1 MTNVFKSLNKQG
13 QHRSALPLCYAKNW
27 TKIVC
32 LAVGLAAG
40 VVLMGKVGFEQSWD
54 DFFPESDRIYVVYE
68 DVIRNGE
75 YLHYSQTPGAVA
87 PALKRYCPQ
96 VEAATRYTTFAWDM
110 PIVTDDDKRV
120 RTNFALVDSCFF
132 DVFPF
137 RVLAGHPKRV
147 LSQVECCMIP
157 LSLAEKLAGTANPLE
172 LVGKKVFYNKRGGW
186 PLTVSGIYEDVP
198 LNSRLHGMEVM
209 VSMPTITELMYD
221 GRDNWVGND
230 RYLAYVRLA
239 EGIGPDDL
247 KPQIEKMQHENLPED
262 MLKKAGVDLGF
273 SVRPLRDYHKN
284 DEDTRRMTWILSLL
298 AAVLIGCAVLNYLLL
313 VIGGI
318 SRRAREMAVHKC
330 YGAEA
335 RHIYSR
341 VMAESMVHLLLSLAL
356 AALLLLLA
364 KDTVEELVG
373 APLTVLLTTGGNV
386 WMIVTTCI
394 IVLLVTGLVPGYIY
408 THVPLAAAF
417 KHYSQSH
424 RLWKLLLLGLQ
435 FASVSF
441 LIVLLAVVGR
451 QYRMMVN
458 DNPGYDYATLGSVL
472 KDGVSSEQCQLA
484 MEELRKLSGVK
495 GVTMAYANLTEHQSG
510 DNIYLPGSE
519 RENMH
524 IADLYYVGDGYFDV
538 MGIPIVSGRT
548 FTEQADTLREVMVSR
563 QFEERMKQIA
573 GWDCAV
579 GKQIICTSFQG
590 PYTIVGVYE
599 DTRIGSIT
607 NPDTR
612 PSICYYSRKPD
623 KMHYILI
630 RFQSMD
636 GLETANE
643 LVKRLMTDNP
653 DIAITPYSQMVVQ
666 LYTDAHHFRT
676 TVMIGG
682 IVALLIALIG
692 LIGYLAGEIGRRQ
705 KEIAIRKVNGA
716 RTADVLR
723 LFVTDILR
731 VALPAVLIGVAGA
744 WYVSR
749 LWLEQ
754 FSEKAVLTPLLF
766 IGCAFLVLTVILSV
780 VCICCHRVATSNP
793 VDYLKTE

>member
-1 MTNVFKSLNKQG
+1 MNVLKSLNQRG
-13 QHRSALPLCYAKNW
+13 QHNW
-27 TKIVC
+27 IKILC
-32 LAVGLAAG
+32 LAVGLATG
-40 VVLMGKVGFEQSWD
+40 IVLIGKAGFEQSWD
-54 DFFPESDRIYVVYE
+54 TFFPSSDRIFIVYE
-68 DVIRNGE
+68 DVIRDGE

-87 PALKRYCPQ
+87 PAIKRYCPQ
-96 VEAATRYTTFAWDM
+96 VEAATRYTPIAWDM

-137 RVLAGHPKRV
+137 RVLAGNAKKT
-147 LSQVECCMIP
+147 LSQVDWCMIP
-157 LSLAEKLAGTANPLE
+157 LSLAEKLAGSANPLS
-172 LVGKKVFYNKRGGW
+172 LVGKKVYYNKRGSWAITIGG
-186 PLTVSGIYEDVP
+186 VYEDVP

-209 VSMPTITELMYD
+209 VSMPSITNIMWD
-221 GRDNWVGND
+221 GRENWVGND
-230 RYLAYVRLA
+230 RYFGYVRLA
-239 EGIGPDDL
+239 EGVGPDDL
-247 KPQIEKMQHENLPED
+247 KPQIKKMQQENLPQEE
-262 MLKKAGVDLGF
+262 LKKAGVDLGF

-284 DEDTRRMTWILSLL
+284 DEGTRRMTWILSLL

-318 SRRAREMAVHKC
+318 SRRAREMAVHMC

-335 RHIYSR
+335 RHIYHK
-341 VMAESMVHLLLSLAL
+341 VIAESTVHLLLSLAL

-373 APLTVLLTTGGNV
+373 APLAVLLTTGSNV
-386 WMIVTTCI
+386 WVIVTTCI
-394 IVLLVTGLVPGYIY
+394 VVLLVTGLVPGYIY
-408 THVPLAAAF
+408 THVPVAAAF
-417 KHYSQSH
+417 KHYRQSY

-435 FASVSF
+435 FASATF
-441 LIVLLAVVGR
+441 LIVLLIVVGR

-484 MEELRKLSGVK
+484 MEELRKLSCVK
-495 GVTMAYANLTEHQSG
+495 DVTMAYANLTEHQSG

-519 RENMH
+519 RENMN
-524 IADLYYVGDGYFDV
+524 IADLFYVGDGYFDV

-573 GWDCAV
+573 GWDRAV
-579 GKQIICTSFQG
+579 GKQIICTSFEG

-607 NPDTR
+607 SPDTR
-612 PSICYYSRKPD
+612 PSLCYYSRKPD
-623 KMHYILI
+623 QMHYILI
-630 RFQSMD
+630 RFQSME
-636 GLETANE
+636 GLETANK
-643 LVKRLMTDNP
+643 LVKELMTDNP
-653 DIAITPYSQMVVQ
+653 DIAITPYNQMVTE
-666 LYTDAHHFRT
+666 LYADAHRFRT

-682 IVALLIALIG
+682 LVALMIALIG
-692 LIGYLAGEIGRRQ
+692 LIGYLAGEIARRQ

-716 RTADVLR
+716 RIADVLK
-723 LFVTDILR
+723 LFHTDILR
-731 VALPAVLIGVAGA
+731 VALPAVMIGAIGA
-744 WYVSR
+744 WYVAR

-754 FSEKAVLTPLLF
+754 FSEKTTLSPIILVGGALAV
-766 IGCAFLVLTVILSV
+766 IIVILSV
-780 VCICCHRVATSNP
+780 VCLGCYRVASSNP
-793 VDYLKTE
+793 VNYLKTE